1 VTKMK
6 PHPFS
11 HANHESLGSDT
22 GFLAV
27 WHDGKLERA
36 AE

>member
-1 VTKMK
+1 MK

-11 HANHESLGSDT
+11 HANHESLGRDT

-27 WHDGKLERA
+27 WHYGKLERA
-36 AE
+36 SE